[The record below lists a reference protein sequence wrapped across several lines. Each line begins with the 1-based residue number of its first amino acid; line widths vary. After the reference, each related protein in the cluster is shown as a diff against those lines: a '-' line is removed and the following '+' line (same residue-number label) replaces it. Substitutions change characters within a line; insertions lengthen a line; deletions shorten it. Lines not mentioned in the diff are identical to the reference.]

1 MMNEQSKIKKS
12 ESTMGDY
19 NRLESLLNACRPDAF
34 DNTRIKNLVY
44 AKIISDGI
52 AQRRHRRNLILGW
65 GSVAACVALI
75 FGLASHFITP
85 SGIDLSDAT
94 VAEVTDAG
102 YKELLVAP
110 GKRAELTLSD
120 GTRLVANSHTRV
132 LYPER
137 FGNNERRIFA
147 DGEVFLEVT
156 KDADRPFVVESKGF
170 DVKVLGT
177 VFNICNTSDS
187 TASVVLVEGS
197 VEVST
202 DCDSKVRLRPN
213 DMVDLVNGEVA
224 SLRQVDTN
232 DYTLWVD
239 GLLSLHG
246 ETLSKLVER
255 LSEHYGLTID
265 CETALGDVRVYG
277 KLDLHDSIDQV
288 LVAIKGIVPMEIE
301 REGSL
306 ITMKARP

>member
-1 MMNEQSKIKKS
+1 MTTDDN
-12 ESTMGDY
+12 D
-19 NRLESLLNACRPDAF
+19 RLESLLNACHPDAF
-34 DNTRIKNLVY
+34 DNTRIKNLVH
-44 AKIISDGI
+44 AKIISDKI
-52 AQRRHRRNLILGW
+52 ARRSHRRKLILGW
-65 GSVAACVALI
+65 CSAAAGVALI
-75 FGLASHFITP
+75 AGLATHFIVP
-85 SGIDLSDAT
+85 SGIDLSNAT

-110 GKRAELTLSD
+110 GKRAEITLSD
-120 GTRLVANSHTRV
+120 GTRLVANAHTRV

-137 FGNNERRIFA
+137 FGDSERRIFA
-147 DGEVFLEVT
+147 DGEVFLEVA
-156 KDADRPFVVESKGF
+156 KDADHPFVVESNGF

-202 DCDSKVRLRPN
+202 DCDNRVKLRPN

-224 SLRQVDTN
+224 SLRQVDTE
-232 DYTLWVD
+232 DYTMWVD

-246 ETLSKLVER
+246 EPLSQLVER
-255 LSEHYGLTID
+255 LSEHYGFTID
-265 CETALGDVRVYG
+265 CETSLGDVRVYG
-277 KLDLHDSIDQV
+277 KLDLQDSIDQV
-288 LVAIKGIVPMEIE
+288 LAAIREIVPMEIE